1 MKVNKKM
8 LQQQLFQET
17 GNIVLLKD
25 ISNIATALKRG
36 KSRNDLDA
44 TIQVLM
50 NKYGASVEI
59 YSDQGKNLKGLFF
72 QDQQM
77 KDAFQA

>member
-50 NKYGASVEI
+50 NKYGTYVLAHFI
-59 YSDQGKNLKGLFF
+59 
-72 QDQQM
+72 M
-77 KDAFQA
+77 I